1 MSNVADEQILW
12 QTRIIA
18 IGLENTFLLRGI
30 LALSALHLAYLKP
43 PHEAFSYLVR
53 ASTHQNTAISQFRQS
68 LSAITP
74 STFEAVLAF
83 SCLIPVHSIAMAAC
97 STTRQTIP
105 SSHTPSLDFS
115 FHQDD
120 NLSAAIKAISLI
132 RSTNSLLL
140 PNLDK
145 FPTSTLIPLLQFARH
160 AETLPKADVYPGQK
174 ALDFLESSC
183 ISFLARTSSEQ
194 RHFKAQVFS
203 DAIAHLRITFARIEY
218 PTEEER
224 FTIGIGLVWIFDV
237 SDDYVTLLR
246 ERDPCALVIWAYF
259 STILYRYPFWWLDGL
274 GSSLVDI
281 VSFDVGTEW
290 WEVMEWPRRAV
301 ELK

>member
-18 IGLENTFLLRGI
+18 IGLENTLLLRGI
-30 LALSALHLAYLKP
+30 LALAALHLAYLKP
-43 PHEAFSYLVR
+43 PQGALSYLVK

-83 SCLIPVHSIAMAAC
+83 SCLIRIHSIAMVAC
-97 STTRQTIP
+97 STTRQTIA
-105 SSHTPSLDFS
+105 SKDILSHDFS

-120 NLSAAIKAISLI
+120 NLSAAIKAVSLI

-160 AETLPKADVYPGQK
+160 AETLPKAEAYPGQE

-183 ISFLARTSSEQ
+183 LSFLARTLPEQ
-194 RHFKAQVFS
+194 SPSRAHIFS
-203 DAIAHLRITFARIEY
+203 DAIAHLRTTFARIEY
-218 PTEEER
+218 PSEEES
-224 FTIGIGLVWIFDV
+224 FTIGIGLVWIFDI
-237 SDDYVTLLR
+237 SDEYITLLG
-246 ERDPCALVIWAYF
+246 ERDPHALVIWAYF
-259 STILYRYPFWWLDGL
+259 LHDSVWI
-274 GSSLVDI
+274 SVLVAGW
-281 VSFDVGTEW
+281 FGFFFG
-290 WEVMEWPRRAV
+290 
-301 ELK
+301 